1 MEVSKLNRRS
11 FLAFGGAALAA
22 TSALASGLP
31 SPKSMAAMLPPITDV
46 PKKKV
51 LLIGDFVKKRYQ
63 TRVMDM
69 LSEKAEIISP
79 MENCGNSMDVLRNM
93 EGWIKKYDPDIV
105 HVNTGFEDIRTL
117 YYGSNE
123 NLLSKKAYE
132 RNVYNLLDMIYIF
145 SEKAVPVW
153 ATITPIN
160 EEVLAAEKLKLKDF
174 SIFADDITE
183 YNSRALKACKRLKV
197 TVNDLYTV
205 VNYSGG
211 NSLFD
216 QNGIDF
222 NRKGNESIARA
233 VVTQIENFI

>member
-11 FLAFGGAALAA
+11 FLALGGAALAA
-22 TSALASGLP
+22 TTALASSLP
-31 SPKSMAAMLPPITDV
+31 KNTSDLAPPIVDA

-79 MENCGNSMDVLRNM
+79 LDNCGSSMDVLRNM

-105 HVNTGFEDIRTL
+105 HVNAGFEDLRTI
-117 YYGSNE
+117 YYGSSE
-123 NLLSKKAYE
+123 NLVNKKTYE
-132 RNVYNLLDMIYIF
+132 RNVYNLLEMIYLF

-160 EEVLAAEKLKLKDF
+160 EEVLAAEKLKVKDF

-183 YNSRALKACKRLKV
+183 YNAKALRACKKLKV

-216 QNGIDF
+216 ENGIDF